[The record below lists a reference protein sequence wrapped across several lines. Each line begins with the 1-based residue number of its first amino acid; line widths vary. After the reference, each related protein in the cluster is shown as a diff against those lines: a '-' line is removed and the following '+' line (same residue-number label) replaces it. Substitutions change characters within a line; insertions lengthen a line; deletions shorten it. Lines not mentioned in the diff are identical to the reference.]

1 MLKVERRKEKMK
13 WLDRWGKKYRKKYRI
28 ADDSPYSNLDFLIQ
42 EIIYPIVDVP
52 FWIWHRYILRDM
64 Y

>member
-1 MLKVERRKEKMK
+1 MK